1 MAIHGHRI
9 VRSRFE
15 LALASYV
22 TTCDIRKQGKG
33 NLWDSTNS
41 VFFWKTQRRNKEE
54 VSGRIYL
61 QGSNVNRSFKTP
73 VVCCVINFFICT
85 EIITARGWW
94 AANIIIVGNAS
105 PSAAGSLY
113 SRLTLLSRLC
123 CITRHSHE
131 YPIEWIHDANRLLRF
146 PRNAIGH
153 AAHVCSQ
160 PLRVFG
166 YKHVQ

>member
-1 MAIHGHRI
+1 
-9 VRSRFE
+9 
-15 LALASYV
+15 
-22 TTCDIRKQGKG
+22 
-33 NLWDSTNS
+33 
-41 VFFWKTQRRNKEE
+41 
-54 VSGRIYL
+54 
-61 QGSNVNRSFKTP
+61 
-73 VVCCVINFFICT
+73 VINFFICT

>member
-85 EIITARGWW
+85 EIITARG
-94 AANIIIVGNAS
+94 
-105 PSAAGSLY
+105 
-113 SRLTLLSRLC
+113 
-123 CITRHSHE
+123 
-131 YPIEWIHDANRLLRF
+131 
-146 PRNAIGH
+146 
-153 AAHVCSQ
+153 
-160 PLRVFG
+160 
-166 YKHVQ
+166 